1 MGWLSDNLG
10 GLIGSALGFKGQRDA
25 NKQNIALTREQM
37 AFQERM
43 SNSAYQR
50 AMKDMKLAGLNP
62 ILAAKSPASTP
73 GGASTRV
80 ESALGAGVTSYNQTS
95 SAAAQVR
102 NANANTELTLSN
114 AKMVNEKLKT
124 LNDPSDNEE
133 QRRLKREIVTLGVPA
148 FMLSELRRL
157 GYSGASVN
165 EQMEAAKNLST
176 GLGLGLGSAVLG
188 WMVKQAIPD
197 LNKGKPKWEK
207 EEPPKQSRPTKKRRK
222 GGMGVY
228 SKKPGDG

>member
-62 ILAAKSPASTP
+62 ILAAKQPASTP

-80 ESALGAGVTSYNQTS
+80 ESAIGAGVS
-95 SAAAQVR
+95 SFNATNSAQAAATNQRAQANFTNAKAAREQFLVDNYYDKNLPPNQRKLNAALAETGLNKSLISLANQAVNEDNWKKFEQIMSNAAKELGAAIPSGALLKEMWLGMRGMIFPGINTYNRTDNVR
-102 NANANTELTLSN
+102 NYT
-114 AKMVNEKLKT
+114 
-124 LNDPSDNEE
+124 
-133 QRRLKREIVTLGVPA
+133 
-148 FMLSELRRL
+148 
-157 GYSGASVN
+157 
-165 EQMEAAKNLST
+165 
-176 GLGLGLGSAVLG
+176 
-188 WMVKQAIPD
+188 
-197 LNKGKPKWEK
+197 
-207 EEPPKQSRPTKKRRK
+207 PPKE
-222 GGMGVY
+222 
-228 SKKPGDG
+228 